1 MFSLFAKKNVE
12 LTEEE
17 KMELQ
22 ECEFK
27 LEAIGKCQAT
37 IEFHMDG
44 TIIKANDNF
53 LRAVGYR
60 LEEIVGQHHR
70 MFVRP
75 AERQSRDY
83 KAFWDLLNR
92 GDFHNGKFCRIR
104 KDGEEVWIRAYY
116 FPLKDAKGKPYK
128 VVKICS
134 AITEQVKLQQRNSK
148 AGAAVSGSIEEMV
161 DKIREI
167 SGYANQT
174 AALSMSTQQ
183 EIQSTTESVKKLD
196 ESSRTIESV
205 VELIRSLAD
214 QTNLLALN
222 ATIES
227 ARAGEAGRGFAVV
240 ANEVKELAKQTSE
253 ATESIDSSV
262 TEIQSQISHCVE
274 SATSVFESIRS
285 VSESMTSVASAVEQ
299 QSATMNCLNETA
311 IALRDS

>member
-1 MFSLFAKKNVE
+1 MFSLFRDKIVE
-12 LTEEE
+12 LTDEE
-17 KMELQ
+17 KRELK
-22 ECEFK
+22 EAELK
-27 LEAIGKCQAT
+27 LDAIGQCQAT
-37 IEFHMDG
+37 IEFNMDG
-44 TIIKANDNF
+44 TIITANDNF
-53 LRAVGYR
+53 CRATGYR
-60 LEEIVGQHHR
+60 LDEIQGQHHR
-70 MFVRP
+70 MFVDP
-75 AERQSRDY
+75 VERDSREY
-83 KAFWDLLNR
+83 RQFWEKLNQ
-92 GDFHNGKFCRIR
+92 GEFHSGKFRRIR
-104 KDGEEVWIRAYY
+104 KDGGDLWIRAHY
-116 FPLKDAKGKPYK
+116 FPLKDENDVPFK
-128 VVKICS
+128 VVKICA
-134 AITEQVKLQQRNSK
+134 AITEQVQLQQRNSA
-148 AGAAVSGSIEEMV
+148 AGAAVSGSIEQMV
-161 DKIREI
+161 EKIREI

-183 EIQSTTESVKKLD
+183 EIQATTESVRKLD
-196 ESSRTIESV
+196 ESSRTIETV

-274 SATSVFESIRS
+274 SASSVFESIRS